1 MKRVSGAMLV
11 VGFILTISYF
21 VAKYTSMFWGV
32 LVLAGM
38 MLVIGKILTMNLSR
52 ETARKNG
59 NLAESIE
66 FYGDKMS
73 FTMSNKKI
81 INVKK
86 ADISKVIKYKYEMG
100 YRFYLN
106 DGTTIY
112 YDFGQ
117 NLFTD
122 RNITALVNELNFP
135 NAKFETVE

>member
-1 MKRVSGAMLV
+1 MKRVSGAVVVILV
-11 VGFILTISYF
+11 LTYF
-21 VAKYTSMFWGV
+21 VAKYTSPFWGV
-32 LVLAGM
+32 VVFVGLA
-38 MLVIGKILTMNLSR
+38 LIVGKIVTMNFSK

-59 NLAESIE
+59 HLAESIE

-100 YRFYLN
+100 YRFYMN
-106 DGTTIY
+106 DVTGIY

-122 RNITALVNELNFP
+122 KNITALVNELNFP

>member
-1 MKRVSGAMLV
+1 MKRVSGAVVVILV
-11 VGFILTISYF
+11 LTYF
-21 VAKYTSMFWGV
+21 VAKYTSPFWGV
-32 LVLAGM
+32 VVFVGLA
-38 MLVIGKILTMNLSR
+38 LIVGKIVTMNFSK
-52 ETARKNG
+52 EAARKNG

-122 RNITALVNELNFP
+122 KNITALVNELNFP

>member
-1 MKRVSGAMLV
+1 MKRVSGAVVVILV
-11 VGFILTISYF
+11 LTYF
-21 VAKYTSMFWGV
+21 VAKYTSPFWGV
-32 LVLAGM
+32 VVFVGLA
-38 MLVIGKILTMNLSR
+38 LIVGKIVTMNFSK

-100 YRFYLN
+100 YRFYMN
-106 DGTTIY
+106 DVTGIY

-122 RNITALVNELNFP
+122 KNITALVNELNFP

>member
-1 MKRVSGAMLV
+1 MKRVSGAVVVILV
-11 VGFILTISYF
+11 LTYF
-21 VAKYTSMFWGV
+21 VAKYTSPFWGV
-32 LVLAGM
+32 VVFVGLA
-38 MLVIGKILTMNLSR
+38 LIVGKIVTMNFSK
-52 ETARKNG
+52 EAARKNG

-86 ADISKVIKYKYEMG
+86 ADISKVINYKYEMG
-100 YRFYLN
+100 YRFYMN
-106 DGTTIY
+106 DVTGIY

-122 RNITALVNELNFP
+122 KNITALVNELNFP

>member
-1 MKRVSGAMLV
+1 MKRVSGAVVVILV
-11 VGFILTISYF
+11 LTYF
-21 VAKYTSMFWGV
+21 VAKYTSPFWGV
-32 LVLAGM
+32 VVFVGLA
-38 MLVIGKILTMNLSR
+38 LIVGKIVTMNFSK

-59 NLAESIE
+59 TLAESIE

>member
-1 MKRVSGAMLV
+1 MRRSIVESVIVLM
-11 VGFILTISYF
+11 FIVSYF
-21 VAKYTSMFWGV
+21 VAQYTSTFWGV
-32 LVLAGM
+32 AVFVGM
-38 MLVIGKILTMNLSR
+38 VAVIIKILMMNFSK

-59 NLAESIE
+59 TLAESIE

-122 RNITALVNELNFP
+122 KNITALVNELNFP

>member
-1 MKRVSGAMLV
+1 MKRVSGAVVVILV
-11 VGFILTISYF
+11 LTYF
-21 VAKYTSMFWGV
+21 VAKYTSPFWGV
-32 LVLAGM
+32 VVFVGM
-38 MLVIGKILTMNLSR
+38 VAVIIKILMMNFSK
-52 ETARKNG
+52 EAARKNG

-86 ADISKVIKYKYEMG
+86 ADISKVINYKYEMG

-122 RNITALVNELNFP
+122 KNITALVNELNFP

>member
-1 MKRVSGAMLV
+1 MKRVSGAVVVILV
-11 VGFILTISYF
+11 LTYF
-21 VAKYTSMFWGV
+21 VAKYTSPFWGV
-32 LVLAGM
+32 VVFVGLA
-38 MLVIGKILTMNLSR
+38 LIVGKIVTMNFSK
-52 ETARKNG
+52 EAARKNG

-100 YRFYLN
+100 YRFYMN
-106 DGTTIY
+106 DVTGIY

-122 RNITALVNELNFP
+122 KNITALVNELNFP

>member
-1 MKRVSGAMLV
+1 MKRVSGAVVVILV
-11 VGFILTISYF
+11 LTYF
-21 VAKYTSMFWGV
+21 VAKYTSPFWGV
-32 LVLAGM
+32 VVFVGLA
-38 MLVIGKILTMNLSR
+38 LIVGKIVTMNFSK
-52 ETARKNG
+52 EAARKNG

-86 ADISKVIKYKYEMG
+86 ADISKVINYKYEMG

-122 RNITALVNELNFP
+122 KNITALVNELNFP

>member
-1 MKRVSGAMLV
+1 MKRVSGAVVVILV
-11 VGFILTISYF
+11 LTYF
-21 VAKYTSMFWGV
+21 VAKYTSPFWGV
-32 LVLAGM
+32 VVFVGLA
-38 MLVIGKILTMNLSR
+38 LIVGKIVTMNFSK

-73 FTMSNKKI
+73 FTMSNKKV

-86 ADISKVIKYKYEMG
+86 ADISKVINYKYEMG

-122 RNITALVNELNFP
+122 KDITALVNELNFS